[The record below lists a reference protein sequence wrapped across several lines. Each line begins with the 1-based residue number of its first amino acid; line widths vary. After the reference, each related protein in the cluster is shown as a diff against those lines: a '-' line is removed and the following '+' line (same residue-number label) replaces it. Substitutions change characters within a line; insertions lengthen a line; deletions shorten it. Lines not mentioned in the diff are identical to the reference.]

1 MTKIKLKIVLTCLC
15 SVILI
20 LCALLVVVNVA
31 IPKNLEVQARKAIEH
46 EKKSTIRRTKS
57 RV

>member
-1 MTKIKLKIVLTCLC
+1 MTKIKLKIVLTCLS

-31 IPKNLEVQARKAIEH
+31 IPKNLEV
-46 EKKSTIRRTKS
+46 
-57 RV
+57 